1 MQTSAATTRST
12 WMGQALHN
20 NFIALVLAMIVIV
33 PLLASPADSRLAGV
47 AVLAFEAFA
56 LLLAVTLVWRARWNF
71 TRDSIAT
78 FLRTGANVPV
88 LLFLAFA
95 VISCF
100 LAPNKIFAVQETVKV
115 ASGVLLYFVVA
126 YQFRQSKHLLMLVDT
141 LIFLAIAVSFL
152 TMAQYTLGD
161 TILSGKRGTMLFG
174 NQQPLGSL
182 LMILLPVVAVIA
194 LTEKQLSKRQI
205 AAQAA
210 TVMTAG
216 GLLLAHTRS
225 GWLGALTG
233 LLVLGVLVAFST
245 KSSQSKPN
253 RKVSSVGWAA
263 QKQKFVLPLMLAIV
277 TIGFGV
283 SLKLQNSAIFERA
296 GTLAQTSTDAS
307 WQGRLQAWTGITKM
321 IEARP
326 LTGWGIGQFPL
337 YQHDFTGTGVNGE
350 AITGLRVRGSLAE
363 QAHNFYLQTAA
374 DLGVPGLICFL
385 AIVGAFLYLGVQRV
399 GKMDEGIRRHLLIGC
414 LGAVTAFAVDALS
427 SPSWQYGQVSMF
439 LWLMLGA
446 GVGCMRPRSRGAEAP
461 AYAATPRLVRPVV
474 LVAAAA
480 VFALVVMPS
489 ATLTA
494 HAADGYNDESVEE
507 VAVVTTLGLAL
518 SYWLFGLG
526 DVGAGAAGAGATGG
540 ATGATGGGAGTGSSA
555 GAGATDGAADTGAGA
570 TEQGVEGNQ
579 NEDESRD
586 DDRNTPAGNTTQ
598 TNTTDIVDN
607 NG

>member
-1 MQTSAATTRST
+1 MQTTAATARSN
-12 WMGQALHN
+12 WMGQALQN

-33 PLLASPADSRLAGV
+33 PLFASPADSRLAGV

-56 LLLAVTLVWRARWNF
+56 LLLAVTLLWRARWNLG
-71 TRDSIAT
+71 REHIAT
-78 FLRTGANVPV
+78 FLRTGANLPV
-88 LLFLAFA
+88 LLFLVFA

-100 LAPNKIFAVQETVKV
+100 LAPNKIFAVQETVKI

-161 TILSGKRGTMLFG
+161 TILSGARGTMLFG

-182 LMILLPVVAVIA
+182 LMILLPVVVVIA
-194 LTEKQLSKRQI
+194 LTEEHLSRRQI
-205 AAQAA
+205 AAQVA

-233 LLVLGVLVAFST
+233 LLVLGVLMALSA
-245 KSSQSKPN
+245 KSASSKRGHKTAPA
-253 RKVSSVGWAA
+253 GWAA
-263 QKQKFVLPLMLAIV
+263 QKQKLVLPLMLVIV
-277 TIGFGV
+277 TLGFGV
-283 SLKLQNSAIFERA
+283 SLKLQNSGIFERF
-296 GTLAQTSTDAS
+296 GTMAQTSTDAS

-337 YQHDFTGTGVNGE
+337 YQHDFTGTGVHGE

-374 DLGVPGLICFL
+374 DLGVPGLLCFL

-399 GKMDEGIRRHLLIGC
+399 GKIDTGIRRHLLIGC
-414 LGAVTAFAVDALS
+414 IGAVIAFAVDALS

-446 GVGCMRPRSRGAEAP
+446 GVGCMRPRSRNTAQAP
-461 AYAATPRLVRPVV
+461 VYAVTPRLVRPVV

-480 VFALVVMPS
+480 IFALVVMPS

-494 HAADGYNDESVEE
+494 HAANGYNDDSVEE
-507 VAVVTTLGLAL
+507 VAVATTMGLFLG
-518 SYWLFGLG
+518 YWLFGLG
-526 DVGAGAAGAGATGG
+526 EIGAAGVGAGATGG
-540 ATGATGGGAGTGSSA
+540 GTTGTGTGSPAGAGNGNSTAGTGSS
-555 GAGATDGAADTGAGA
+555 G
-570 TEQGVEGNQ
+570 ES
-579 NEDESRD
+579 ESRD
-586 DDRNTPAGNTTQ
+586 DAEKTPADTTVDTPLE
-598 TNTTDIVDN
+598 TNS
-607 NG
+607 G

>member
-1 MQTSAATTRST
+1 MQPSATTVRSN
-12 WMGQALHN
+12 WMGQALQNH
-20 NFIALVLAMIVIV
+20 FIALVLAMIVIV
-33 PLLASPADSRLAGV
+33 PLLASPADSRLTGV

-56 LLLAVTLVWRARWNF
+56 LLLAVTLIWRARWNLK
-71 TRDSIAT
+71 RESITT
-78 FLRTGANVPV
+78 FLRTGANSPV

-100 LAPNKIFAVQETVKV
+100 LAPNKIFAVQETIKI

-161 TILSGKRGTMLFG
+161 TILSGERGTMLFG

-182 LMILLPVVAVIA
+182 LMILLPVVAIMA
-194 LTEKQLSKRQI
+194 LTQEQLSKRQI

-233 LLVLGVLVAFST
+233 LLVLGVLVLFST
-245 KSSQSKPN
+245 RSAQSKVKRPT
-253 RKVSSVGWAA
+253 SSAGWAA
-263 QKQKFVLPLMLAIV
+263 QKQKLVLPLMLAIV
-277 TIGFGV
+277 TVGFGV
-283 SLKLQNSAIFERA
+283 TLKLQNSSIFDRA
-296 GTLAQTSTDAS
+296 SSLTQTSTDAS

-326 LTGWGIGQFPL
+326 LTGWGVGQFPL
-337 YQHDFTGTGVNGE
+337 YQHDFTGTGVHGE

-374 DLGVPGLICFL
+374 DLGVPGLLCFL
-385 AIVGAFLYLGVQRV
+385 AIIGAFLYLGVQRV
-399 GKMDEGIRRHLLIGC
+399 GKMDVGIRRHLLIGTI
-414 LGAVTAFAVDALS
+414 GAVTAFAVDALS

-446 GVGCMRPRSRGAEAP
+446 GVGCMRPRSRSAAQAP
-461 AYAATPRLVRPVV
+461 VYAMTPRLVRPVV
-474 LVAAAA
+474 MVGATAI
-480 VFALVVMPS
+480 FALVVMPS

-494 HAADGYNDESVEE
+494 HAANGYNDESVEE

-526 DVGAGAAGAGATGG
+526 DARTGT
-540 ATGATGGGAGTGSSA
+540 AVGGGVAGGGSPGNS
-555 GAGATDGAADTGAGA
+555 TVGAGA
-570 TEQGVEGNQ
+570 TENSSTSGAGVPEQ
-579 NEDESRD
+579 SEDDEKDENESRGEAS
-586 DDRNTPAGNTTQ
+586 NSAV
-598 TNTTDIVDN
+598 TNTTITGTVTTNTSAN
-607 NG
+607 NEQE